1 MKNVLLAI
9 LVVCTLFLF
18 GCNAKQ
24 DVDNNFNEIINEEQ
38 NENKEDLKVVEK
50 ELLEELAPNTY
61 SWYYDLLLQ
70 LKSPYWVEDMDMGR
84 AVLYIIGDNYYDD
97 VRTDI
102 SLIYKLDT
110 IMDVANELYSKEHI
124 DALNNYLNSLET
136 KDLRTFN
143 YLEDDTSKD
152 YIDRNNNLVTIINF
166 DSDFSIGSIHA
177 KVTNLKEEN
186 GEYTATIDTWSD
198 FQGEGL
204 GAYDVSCSKG
214 DYTLT
219 GKAFEELLN
228 EYFELTPN
236 YTFNLKF
243 KVNSDYKYTKFKLVD
258 SSYVENIERERKEL
272 DDLIVKYVSDPENVV
287 SEGF

>member
-24 DVDNNFNEIINEEQ
+24 DVDDKLDEIIKEEQ
-38 NENKEDLKVVEK
+38 NENKEDLNVIEK
-50 ELLEELAPNTY
+50 ELIEEHAPNAQFM
-61 SWYYDLLLQ
+61 YYDLLLQ
-70 LKSPYWVEDMDMGR
+70 LKAPYWNDEDMGM
-84 AVLYIIGDNYYDD
+84 AALYIIGDNYYDD
-97 VRTDI
+97 VCSDI
-102 SLIYKLDT
+102 SLVYNLDT

-124 DALNNYLNSLET
+124 DALNSYLNSLET
-136 KDLRTFN
+136 KDLRSFD

-152 YIDRNNNLVTIINF
+152 YIDRNNNLVTIMNF
-166 DSDFSIGSIHA
+166 DSDFSIRSIHA

-258 SSYVENIERERKEL
+258 SSYVENIEDEQKEL
-272 DDLIVKYVSDPENVV
+272 DDLIVKYVSNPENVV